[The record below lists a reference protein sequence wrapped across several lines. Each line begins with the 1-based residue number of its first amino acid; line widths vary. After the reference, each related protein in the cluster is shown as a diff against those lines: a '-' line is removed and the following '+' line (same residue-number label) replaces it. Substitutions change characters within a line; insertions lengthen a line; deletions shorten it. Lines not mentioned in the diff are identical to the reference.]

1 MLLITVHCLSLSN
14 YNPSDIVSG
23 PGDDEVFRVAI
34 QNVNEL
40 VEGLMQATNGL
51 QVGELD
57 KLVFPLG
64 PKFQKWILHPLAS
77 FKKTRGLVKLK
88 VSSHQ

>member
-23 PGDDEVFRVAI
+23 PGEDEVFRVAI

-51 QVGELD
+51 QVGN
-57 KLVFPLG
+57 
-64 PKFQKWILHPLAS
+64 WI
-77 FKKTRGLVKLK
+77 K
-88 VSSHQ
+88 VCIPFGS